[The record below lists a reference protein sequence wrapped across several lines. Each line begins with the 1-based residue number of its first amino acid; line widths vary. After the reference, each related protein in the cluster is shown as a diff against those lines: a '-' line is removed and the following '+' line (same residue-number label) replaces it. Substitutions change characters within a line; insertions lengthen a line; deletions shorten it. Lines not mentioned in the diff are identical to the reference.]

1 MRNGIFLACLLTTLA
16 ACGVNPDRLETMR
29 QRNEAVAEGTP
40 SKDILVEYNDGDP
53 KALRDAV
60 SGLRDMETSLAAAQ
74 YDAYVAKRYEVT
86 NVLSP
91 ELAPE
96 LASNDK
102 RDLVLRRVAQLDN
115 RLAAAAGERSITL
128 VSSSRVATA
137 SSDALFAIQDAVD
150 SCARAAVSGDKQ
162 MSSDLYRKFEAG
174 LERARSLDGSSLSYV
189 GRRPSGAGVI
199 DVPVEVALC
208 DAKMARRLAEEAD
221 EAPAAT
227 NMSTEYQGCASFDV
241 VIEAAQTGANAFG
254 DFQIPGA
261 GNQPDAQPSPCEK
274 FPPTSDAPSN
284 VQRAIRDKAAWM
296 KAGDVVSMAG
306 PFEYDQRETLYK
318 KGVARVYRK
327 AATLKTNKCGAQG
340 SAVTCEAEGSEIAT
354 AVNLGQ
360 HYMTRADV
368 HRKQSNAAR
377 CKEMADR
384 SFKATSVALTTST
397 GDAQVLLA
405 TGETITKTEAQARLE
420 ALKSQANDALA
431 SDWCSK
437 P

>member
-1 MRNGIFLACLLTTLA
+1 MRNGIFLACLLATLT

-29 QRNEAVAEGTP
+29 QRNEDVAEGTANT
-40 SKDILVEYNDGDP
+40 DVVVEYNDGDP

-96 LASNDK
+96 LASNEK
-102 RDLVLRRVAQLDN
+102 RDLVLSRVAQLDS
-115 RLAAAAGERSITL
+115 RLGASASERAMTL
-128 VSSSRVATA
+128 VGSKRVTTA
-137 SSDALFAIQDAVD
+137 SSDALYAIQDSID

-189 GRRPSGAGVI
+189 GRRPSGAGII
-199 DVPVEVALC
+199 DVPIEVALC
-208 DAKMARRLAEEAD
+208 DAKMARRQAEAAD
-221 EAPAAT
+221 EAPVAT
-227 NMSTEYQGCASFDV
+227 SLSSEYQGCAAFDV
-241 VIEAAQTGANAFG
+241 NIEAAQTGANAFG

-261 GNQPDAQPSPCEK
+261 GSQPAAVPAVCEK
-274 FPPTSDAPSN
+274 FPPASDAPSN
-284 VQRAIRDKAAWM
+284 VQRALRDKALWL
-296 KAGDVVSMAG
+296 KAGDIVSMAG

-327 AATLKTNKCGAQG
+327 DATLKTNKCGAEG
-340 SAVTCEAEGSEIAT
+340 TTVTCEAEGSDVAT
-354 AVNLGQ
+354 AVNLGG
-360 HYMTRADV
+360 HFMARADV
-368 HRKQSNAAR
+368 HRKQSNTAR

-384 SFKATSVALTTST
+384 SYKTTSIALTSSS
-397 GDAQVLLA
+397 DAQILLA
-405 TGETITKTEAQARLE
+405 TGETITKIEAQARLE

-431 SDWCSK
+431 SDWCEK